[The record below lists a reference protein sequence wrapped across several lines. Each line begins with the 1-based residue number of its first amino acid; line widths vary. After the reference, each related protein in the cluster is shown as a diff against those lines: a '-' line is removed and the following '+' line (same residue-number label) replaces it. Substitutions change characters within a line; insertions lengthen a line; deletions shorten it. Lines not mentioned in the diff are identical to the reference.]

1 MTDPAEL
8 CDRAVRLYPTDPEAA
23 YDLFVEAAQHGFPN
37 AFFGLAEMKM
47 SGVGTERDPE
57 GALELYTAAAE
68 AGHGK
73 AQYVLGS
80 LLLTGEYGVQEDPIM
95 GEIWIRKAISNK
107 EPAAYVALWRAL
119 KDGYIKGTPQ
129 EGVNA
134 LREGVMLGSTEAVC
148 ELGILYM
155 EQAEELAEQDPAQ
168 SESLTKDGLHLLKIA
183 ARDGNLAAAA
193 YLVAYKEDSH
203 KEKGKKK
210 KSAHGK
216 KNRNKGK

>member
-1 MTDPAEL
+1 MQEDNENRDLSSAENSL
-8 CDRAVRLYPTDPEAA
+8 SGKTSERPEANETEIQF
-23 YDLFVEAAQHGFPN
+23 LM
-37 AFFGLAEMKM
+37 GLKYLDDSDGQPENQ
-47 SGVGTERDPE
+47 ER
-57 GALELYTAAAE
+57 GLKLLSAAAE

-80 LLLTGEYGVQEDPIM
+80 LMLTGEYGVPEDPIM

-134 LREGVMLGSTEAVC
+134 LREGMMLGSTEAVC

-155 EQAEELAEQDPAQ
+155 EQAVELAEQDPAQ

-183 ARDGNLAAAA
+183 ERDGSLAAAA
-193 YLVAYKEDSH
+193 YLVAYKEDSR
-203 KEKGKKK
+203 KEKGQKK

>member
-1 MTDPAEL
+1 MKEDKENLDPALAGAILTGSILEKAEAGDVECQYIMGL
-8 CDRAVRLYPTDPEAA
+8 KYLDDSDGQPENQ
-23 YDLFVEAAQHGFPN
+23 ER
-37 AFFGLAEMKM
+37 GLKLL
-47 SGVGTERDPE
+47 S
-57 GALELYTAAAE
+57 AAAE

-80 LLLTGEYGVQEDPIM
+80 LMLTGEYGVPEDPIM

-107 EPAAYVALWRAL
+107 EPDAYVALWRAL

-134 LREGVMLGSTEAVC
+134 LREGMMLGSTEAVC
-148 ELGILYM
+148 ELGTLYM
-155 EQAEELAEQDPAQ
+155 EQAVELAEQDPAQ

-183 ARDGNLAAAA
+183 ERDGSLAAAA
-193 YLVAYKEDSH
+193 YLVAYKEDSR
-203 KEKGKKK
+203 KEKGQKK

>member
-1 MTDPAEL
+1 MQDEDNENRDLSSAENSLSGKTSERTEAKETDIQFLMGLKYLDDSDEQ
-8 CDRAVRLYPTDPEAA
+8 PENQ
-23 YDLFVEAAQHGFPN
+23 ER
-37 AFFGLAEMKM
+37 GLKLL
-47 SGVGTERDPE
+47 S
-57 GALELYTAAAE
+57 AAAE

-95 GEIWIRKAISNK
+95 GELWIRKAISNK

-134 LREGVMLGSTEAVC
+134 LREGVMLGSTEAV
-148 ELGILYM
+148 
-155 EQAEELAEQDPAQ
+155 ELAEQDPAQ

-193 YLVAYKEDSH
+193 YLVAYKGAAR
-203 KEKGKKK
+203 KEKDKKK
-210 KSAHGK
+210 KSARGK

>member
-1 MTDPAEL
+1 MQDEDKENRDLSSAENSL
-8 CDRAVRLYPTDPEAA
+8 SGKTSERPEANETEIQF
-23 YDLFVEAAQHGFPN
+23 LM
-37 AFFGLAEMKM
+37 GLKYLDDSDGQPENQ
-47 SGVGTERDPE
+47 ER
-57 GALELYTAAAE
+57 GLKLLSAAAE

-80 LLLTGEYGVQEDPIM
+80 LMLTGEYGVQEDPIM

-107 EPAAYVALWRAL
+107 EPDAYVALWRAL
-119 KDGYIKGTPQ
+119 KDGYINGTPQ

-134 LREGVMLGSTEAVC
+134 LREGMMLGSTEAVC

-155 EQAEELAEQDPAQ
+155 EQAAELAEQDPAQ

-183 ARDGNLAAAA
+183 ERDGSLAAAA
-193 YLVAYKEDSH
+193 YLVAYKEDSR
-203 KEKGKKK
+203 KEKSKKK

>member
-1 MTDPAEL
+1 MQEDNENRDLSSAENSL
-8 CDRAVRLYPTDPEAA
+8 SGKTSERPEANETEIQF
-23 YDLFVEAAQHGFPN
+23 LM
-37 AFFGLAEMKM
+37 GLKYLDDSDGQPENQ
-47 SGVGTERDPE
+47 ER
-57 GALELYTAAAE
+57 GLKLLSAAAE

-80 LLLTGEYGVQEDPIM
+80 LMLTGEYGVPEDPIM

-107 EPAAYVALWRAL
+107 EPDAYVALWRAIR
-119 KDGYIKGTPQ
+119 DGYIQGTSQ
-129 EGVNA
+129 EAVAA
-134 LREGVMLGSTEAVC
+134 LRQGMEAGSTVAVS

-155 EQAEELAEQDPAQ
+155 NQAKAIAEQDKE
-168 SESLTKDGLHLLKIA
+168 ESKQLTQEGLKFLKIA
-183 ARDGNLAAAA
+183 VEDGDLRAAL
-193 YLVAYKEDSH
+193 YLEHYEEELR

>member
-1 MTDPAEL
+1 MQDEDNENRDLSSAENSLSGKTSERTEAKETDIQFLMGLKYLDDSDEQ
-8 CDRAVRLYPTDPEAA
+8 PENQ
-23 YDLFVEAAQHGFPN
+23 ER
-37 AFFGLAEMKM
+37 GLKLL
-47 SGVGTERDPE
+47 S
-57 GALELYTAAAE
+57 AAAE

-107 EPAAYVALWRAL
+107 EPDAYVALWRAL
-119 KDGYIKGTPQ
+119 KDGYINGTPQ

-193 YLVAYKEDSH
+193 YLVAYKEDSR
-203 KEKGKKK
+203 KEKGQKK

>member
-1 MTDPAEL
+1 MQDEGN
-8 CDRAVRLYPTDPEAA
+8 E
-23 YDLFVEAAQHGFPN
+23 N
-37 AFFGLAEMKM
+37 
-47 SGVGTERDPE
+47 RDPSSVE
-57 GALELYTAAAE
+57 NSLSGKTSERSEANETEIQFLLGIKYLDDSNGQPEDQDLGLKLLYAAAE

-80 LLLTGEYGVQEDPIM
+80 VMLTGEYGVPVDPIM
-95 GEIWIRKAISNK
+95 GEIWIRRAISNK
-107 EPAAYVALWRAL
+107 EPDAYVALWRAL
-119 KDGYIKGTPQ
+119 KDGSINGTLQ

-134 LREGVMLGSTEAVC
+134 LREGMMLGSTEAVC
-148 ELGILYM
+148 ECGILYM
-155 EQAEELAEQDPAQ
+155 EQAAELAEQDTAQ
-168 SESLTKDGLHLLKIA
+168 SESLTNEGLHLLKIA

-193 YLVAYKEDSH
+193 YLVAFKEGGR